1 MLGSEGVCAF
11 AQASHRVARQCR
23 VGYLRIVVKQGE
35 AMAGWLCRDAVREC
49 YSARVLS
56 TLVAACC
63 LFALP
68 LAAAQEP
75 AAPPATEPAAVASTP
90 RATNASEGQSVELVV
105 TVNVAGAELLV
116 DGVRV
121 GESSGA
127 PDTFHVGASSTRLE
141 VKKSGFS
148 TFARALALTAGNREQ
163 VSVSLEPV
171 AAPAQVHHEAWVLL
185 PDAGRV
191 AVINTDTN
199 RMIESFAVGKR
210 PLGIALNTAR
220 TLAFVADGG
229 SKSVSV
235 IDLARKRVVSVIK
248 LSTPPFLIAVQPGRD
263 RAFVLGSE
271 STVSV
276 IDTARNRVVDSITV
290 GRGPNGV
297 AFNPSGTRAYVSNM
311 ETHTVSIIDTDTLR
325 VVGTVG
331 LDGAATAV
339 AINSSGTHLYV
350 THVMPGLLLVIE
362 SASQKV
368 VATVP
373 VGSIPLSIAVSQSTP
388 RVYVSDLV
396 GNRVYV
402 IDTELNS
409 VIAEIGQIES
419 PKGLAV
425 SADGS
430 RLFVT
435 AEDSMSVVDTK
446 TNLVIA
452 SISGLRGVGDVVLR

>member
-1 MLGSEGVCAF
+1 
-11 AQASHRVARQCR
+11 
-23 VGYLRIVVKQGE
+23 
-35 AMAGWLCRDAVREC
+35 MAGWLCRDAGRGG
-49 YSARVLS
+49 YSARVLI

-63 LFALP
+63 LFDVP

-75 AAPPATEPAAVASTP
+75 AALVVEPATEPSAVAPTP
-90 RATNASEGQSVELVV
+90 RATSAPEVQSVELVV
-105 TVNVAGAELLV
+105 TVNVAAAELLV

-127 PDTFHVGASSTRLE
+127 PDTFRVGASASRLE
-141 VKKSGFS
+141 VKKSGFI
-148 TFARALALTAGNREQ
+148 THARALALTAGNREQ
-163 VSVSLEPV
+163 VSVSLEPAV
-171 AAPAQVHHEAWVLL
+171 APAEVHNEAWVLL
-185 PDAGRV
+185 PSAGRV

-199 RMIESFAVGKR
+199 RVMESFAVGKR

-220 TLAFVADGG
+220 TLAFVADGT
-229 SKSVSV
+229 SKTISVV
-235 IDLARKRVVSVIK
+235 DLARKRVVSVIK
-248 LSTPPFLIAVQPGRD
+248 LRNLPFLIAVQPGRD
-263 RAFVLGSE
+263 RAFVLGGE

-297 AFNPSGTRAYVSNM
+297 AFNPSGTRAYVTNM
-311 ETHTVSIIDTDTLR
+311 ETRTVSIIDTDTLR

-331 LDGAATAV
+331 LDADPIAIAV
-339 AINSSGTHLYV
+339 NSSGTYLYV
-350 THVMPGLLLVIE
+350 THVLPGLLSVVE
-362 SASQKV
+362 TASQKV
-368 VATVP
+368 VASLP
-373 VGSIPLSIAVSQSTP
+373 VGSTPFNVAVSQSTP

-409 VIAEIGQIES
+409 VVAEIGQIES
-419 PKGLAV
+419 PTGLAV

-430 RLFVT
+430 RLLVAT
-435 AEDSMSVVDTK
+435 EDSVSVIDTT

-452 SISGLRGVGDVVLR
+452 SIPGLRGAGEILLR